1 MVVQGRE
8 REPRTPFTHSVRW
21 KSRHRQQHRQLSVR
35 PACAPER
42 VSPIKS
48 SNELEDS
55 TYRGFSHAGGHSVP
69 ARSPTFSHPGVF
81 NNKSTWMVWP
91 CALLKHRVRCGSF
104 RWIGPTV
111 SCCASSEALRW
122 KYASV
127 RKGRGV
133 RSEEVGCH
141 LLFRSSCATP
151 NCASVCICGD
161 YPPQSPSPMPP
172 RLRTEPNPTSRS
184 YQGILR
190 RLIPTSHGRQY
201 LHNKVKSKRNNCIFN
216 AF

>member
-1 MVVQGRE
+1 MRVV
-8 REPRTPFTHSVRW
+8 T
-21 KSRHRQQHRQLSVR
+21 
-35 PACAPER
+35 
-42 VSPIKS
+42 
-48 SNELEDS
+48 
-55 TYRGFSHAGGHSVP
+55 
-69 ARSPTFSHPGVF
+69 RSPHVHRLSLIPVCL

-184 YQGILR
+184 YHGILR